1 MDPDRIEPST
11 PPRSSR
17 SRDYLATPGTPRFG
31 TFEDLPDV
39 PRKPAARQASPITP
53 ARTHRRKRSANML
66 TPRETPGKKREKRDQ
81 STSASEP
88 TLQIPKTPSKSTSDT
103 LFSNPPKVHKKYP
116 SLTISGPSYDG
127 ANQTGGTESKPSNE
141 SEPLHPHRDQ
151 PPPNVPGM
159 WYVFRGKRIFRPLPP
174 GEKPLKPVTLF
185 KTESTASEDPEE
197 ADTDVEEN

>member
-1 MDPDRIEPST
+1 MDQDQIEPST

-39 PRKPAARQASPITP
+39 PRKAAAKQASPITP
-53 ARTHRRKRSANML
+53 ARTHRRKRSAYML
-66 TPRETPGKKREKRDQ
+66 TPRETPRKREKRDQ
-81 STSASEP
+81 TNIASDPVMEV
-88 TLQIPKTPSKSTSDT
+88 PKTPSKSTADT
-103 LFSNPPKVHKKYP
+103 LFTNPPKIHKKYP
-116 SLTISGPSYDG
+116 SLTVSGPSH
-127 ANQTGGTESKPSNE
+127 ANRDHVSDTEPRGSEK

-151 PPPNVPGM
+151 PPPDVPGM

-185 KTESTASEDPEE
+185 KTTSAASEDPEE
-197 ADTDVEEN
+197 ADTDVEDN